1 MAPSISSRNFP
12 VPSQTFH
19 LQHTLKSNLQF
30 DKSEKPQSLNYDLA
44 IQDGSSALKHK

>member
-19 LQHTLKSNLQF
+19 LQYTLKSNLQF
-30 DKSEKPQSLNYDLA
+30 DKSEKPQSPNYDLA